1 MMHKSL
7 ATIESPEF
15 INLQPLEINP
25 LMSSCE
31 IKVLYLGENRN
42 HSYITKEV
50 ATDMAKTL
58 RGAPIVG
65 YFKEDKGDFR
75 DHGDRVI
82 MDEEGI
88 KFECMT
94 KPYGFVA
101 PDAKVWFQKFED
113 TDEFGNVETRE
124 YLMTTGYLWTGQY
137 EEAKLAI
144 EEGRPQSM
152 ELDVET
158 LDGHWSTNHKTG
170 MDFFII
176 NDAIFSKLC
185 ILGDD
190 VEPCFEGASVT
201 APEVSTSFTKI
212 DDDFKNTL
220 YTMMQDLKFA
230 LEGGKNMDM
239 EQNLVVEETIEEVV
253 AENNEEVVETEE
265 TPATE
270 FDSVKRDEETVEPV
284 IEEVAET
291 TVEETPAEEEVV
303 EEETVEESEV
313 EVEEVVEET
322 IVEEEI
328 STNDDNSEQSITAET
343 EESIEATLSSQE
355 NFAKSDDEE
364 KEEDKDTDEEESNET
379 DTDADDNNDD
389 EEDEEKKKYSLL
401 EEEHSKLQA
410 EYAELTSKYEA
421 LVEFKK
427 QVENEKKD
435 ALINSFY
442 MLSDEDKQEVIEN
455 KANYSLDDIEA
466 KLSVICVRKKVNFDL
481 DDTSKNDNT
490 VEEENI
496 MTYSLSGND
505 MASTPAWI
513 TALKNT
519 RDNRK

>member
-50 ATDMAKTL
+50 AIDMAKTL

-253 AENNEEVVETEE
+253 AENNKEVVETEE

-364 KEEDKDTDEEESNET
+364 KDEDKDTDEEESNET

-421 LVEFKK
+421 LVEFKN

-490 VEEENI
+490 VEEENV